1 MSKKQKRKIRKL
13 RARVKELEAQLESAT
28 KAPTR
33 VLLPFPPNA
42 QMIKFS
48 VPANV
53 DFDDPRLVIRY
64 GNIFEDNG
72 GGESDKKGVVSV
84 PSMWTAENGPEGQM
98 TVGSTTIAEPNTKW
112 VVVKQ

>member
-13 RARVKELEAQLESAT
+13 RERVKQLEVQLESAT

-33 VLLPFPPNA
+33 VLLPFPPESK
-42 QMIKFS
+42 MIKFS

-64 GNIFEDNG
+64 ENIYDDDGNK
-72 GGESDKKGVVSV
+72 ES
-84 PSMWTAENGPEGQM
+84 
-98 TVGSTTIAEPNTKW
+98 
-112 VVVKQ
+112 